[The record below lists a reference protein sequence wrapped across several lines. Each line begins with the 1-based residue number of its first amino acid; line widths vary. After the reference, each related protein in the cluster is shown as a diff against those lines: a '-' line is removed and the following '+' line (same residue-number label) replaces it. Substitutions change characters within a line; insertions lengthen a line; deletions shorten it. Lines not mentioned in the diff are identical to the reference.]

1 MQSSL
6 FAFHTRPLSSLFHR
20 AFFHRA
26 LSFILSRLRP
36 VFDRPPKKED
46 KDTMTDTPACP
57 HAKRHTTPFA
67 FVEVS
72 SSGSPRSR
80 FRKPPRPRLLH
91 RLLLYSPTPAE
102 TSAQRRRR
110 PPTTLTLT
118 PSTLTQPR
126 SSTGQAPDRIRPIPS
141 RNRPVQNRPG
151 SRQAAHRIRQNRTR
165 TVPGCRLCVRRDQ
178 RPVSAN
184 FIEARPQINP

>member
-6 FAFHTRPLSSLFHR
+6 FAFHTRPLSSLFRR

-57 HAKRHTTPFA
+57 HAKRHTTPLA
-67 FVEVS
+67 FVEAS

-110 PPTTLTLT
+110 PPGDVDADAVAAPM
-118 PSTLTQPR
+118 PSQPPQFDR
-126 SSTGQAPDRIRPIPS
+126 PYPDRIRLNQTRQTRS
-141 RNRPVQNRPG
+141 GHDMQFNRPSTG
-151 SRQAAHRIRQNRTR
+151 SDRTGSGQDIDHIFAE
-165 TVPGCRLCVRRDQ
+165 TGVT
-178 RPVSAN
+178 VSAN
-184 FIEARPQINP
+184 FLRNLTAD